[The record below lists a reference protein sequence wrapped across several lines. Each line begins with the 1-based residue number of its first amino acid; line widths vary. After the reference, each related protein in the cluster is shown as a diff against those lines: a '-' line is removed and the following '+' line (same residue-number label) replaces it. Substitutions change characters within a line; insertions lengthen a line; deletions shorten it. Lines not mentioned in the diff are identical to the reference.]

1 MEELV
6 KLAVNGTGAAI
17 VAFGAFFTIKD
28 LIKQHTI
35 QMSGRDQL
43 FTKTVNEYLKDS
55 NKVKQELAIKL
66 QQFSDA
72 AREQR
77 ESNKELKTSNHELRD
92 AIEKMYEVM
101 VIRNRQAKDSAR
113 QKITVTSGPIS

>member
-66 QQFSDA
+66 QAFSDA

-77 ESNKELKTSNHELRD
+77 ESNRELKDSNHELRD
-92 AIEKMYEVM
+92 VIKKLYEEM
-101 VIRNRQAKDSAR
+101 ILRNKQNKQNTRR
-113 QKITVTSGPIS
+113 NITVVSSTAN